1 MLNCPAGPQILTYTT
16 NAMVGSGGTN
26 TAVVNLLWTN
36 LMGSAPSA
44 AEAQPFVDMLNQG
57 TYTRGAMTSAV
68 ADLLD
73 QKVGLT
79 GVVSYDFT
87 VFGG

>member
-44 AEAQPFVDMLNQG
+44 ADAQPFVDMLNQG
-57 TYTRGAMTSAV
+57 DFTRGSLTSLA
-68 ADLLD
+68 ADVLD
-73 QKVGLT
+73 QNVHLT
-79 GVVSYDFT
+79 GVASYEYT
-87 VFGG
+87 VFAG

>member
-26 TAVVNLLWTN
+26 TAVVSLLWTN

-44 AEAQPFVDMLNQG
+44 ADAQPFVNLLNQG
-57 TYTRGAMTSAV
+57 AFTRRAMTSAV
-68 ADLLD
+68 AELLD
-73 QKVGLT
+73 QKVGVT
-79 GVVSYDFT
+79 GVASYDFT
-87 VFGG
+87 VFGV